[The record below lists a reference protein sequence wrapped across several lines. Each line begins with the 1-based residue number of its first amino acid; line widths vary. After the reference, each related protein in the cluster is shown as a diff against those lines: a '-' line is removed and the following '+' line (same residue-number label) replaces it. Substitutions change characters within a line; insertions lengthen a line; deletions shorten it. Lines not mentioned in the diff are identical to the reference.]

1 MTSILVP
8 VDFSKE
14 SIKALAYAITMADK
28 LNSSL
33 VMLHVNHK
41 NRQLDKITPQMDKLK
56 AQVKFNGPAIVLE
69 ELILTGDPEEII
81 LKTAKEI
88 KPQFIVMGIDSSNI
102 LKELFWG
109 SITTEMMEESEC
121 PVLGIPSDANFDGV
135 IDRIGVAINYQK
147 EDFAL
152 LDYIRKINQFF
163 EAEIVCFHVDT
174 THTEEFTNQMEDFM
188 ASLKNEDQSI
198 IFHVLEDG
206 IYSKAVTNFVKQEKI
221 DFVVMLTHQRN
232 FLEELFNYSK
242 AKNLAMHT
250 NTGVLA
256 IPHRLIEN

>member
-14 SIKALAYAITMADK
+14 SRNALAYAISIADK
-28 LNSSL
+28 LNNSIVL
-33 VMLHVNHK
+33 LHVNQK
-41 NRQLDKITPQMDKLK
+41 NRQLDKITPHMDSLK
-56 AQVKFNGPAIVLE
+56 AQVRSKSQAIVLE
-69 ELILTGDPEEII
+69 TLILTGDPEEII
-81 LKTAKEI
+81 LKTAKKI
-88 KPQFIVMGIDSSNI
+88 NPIFIVMGIDTSNI

-109 SITTEMMEESEC
+109 SITTEMMEEAEC
-121 PVLGIPSDANFDGV
+121 PVLGIPSDANFDG
-135 IDRIGVAINYQK
+135 IINRIGVAINYQN

-152 LDYIRKINQFF
+152 LEYIRKINQSF
-163 EAEIVCFHVDT
+163 EAEIVCFHVDA
-174 THTEEFTNQMEDFM
+174 THTEEFTNQMQVFM
-188 ASLKNEDQSI
+188 AAAKNKNQSL

-206 IYSKAVTNFVKQEKI
+206 IYSKTVTNFVKREKI